1 MHVLVVRRVVR
12 NEFDSIIPSNTTA
25 KEARSRLGKG
35 VRDRAGELD
44 AKGVAHFWGML
55 LDYRRWGGWTV
66 GCPDHAWKLEAKP
79 WAYDLHA
86 NPKRQP
92 RTTIRRV
99 RAGSQCSRGTVVSTQ
114 PE

>member
-12 NEFDSIIPSNTTA
+12 NEFNSIIPSNTTA

-55 LDYRRWGGWTV
+55 LDYRQQLGWTLAS
-66 GCPDHAWKLEAKP
+66 PTA
-79 WAYDLHA
+79 
-86 NPKRQP
+86 R
-92 RTTIRRV
+92 
-99 RAGSQCSRGTVVSTQ
+99 
-114 PE
+114 